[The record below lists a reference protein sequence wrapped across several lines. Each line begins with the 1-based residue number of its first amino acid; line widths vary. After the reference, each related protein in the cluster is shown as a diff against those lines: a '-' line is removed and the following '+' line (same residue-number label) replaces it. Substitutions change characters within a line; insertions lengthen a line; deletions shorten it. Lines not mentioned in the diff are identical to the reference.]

1 MKFTANQLKQGQ
13 KILIDGEPCSVI
25 SHEFHKPGKGQA
37 VVRTKLYNLRTER
50 VWERTFKSGETI
62 GSADISEKSFQFL
75 YKEGKT
81 FIFMNSNTFDQ
92 IEIDFTILGSVS
104 DWLDG
109 EEECKILFWNSSVL
123 RVVPP
128 TFVFKDIIDTE
139 PGLKGDT
146 VSNTLKPAKIASGIE
161 IQVPIFINIGDTIKI
176 DTRDGS
182 YVSRNNE

>member
-1 MKFTANQLKQGQ
+1 MKFTTNQLKQGL

-37 VVRTKLYNLRTER
+37 VVRTKLYNLRTEK

-62 GSADISEKSFQFL
+62 ESADISEKSFQFL
-75 YKEGKT
+75 YKEGQT
-81 FIFMNSNTFDQ
+81 YIFMNSDTFDQ
-92 IEIDFTILGSVS
+92 IEIDSTILGSVS

-109 EEECKILFWNSSVL
+109 EEECKILFWNGEVL
-123 RVVPP
+123 NIEPP
-128 TFVFKDIIDTE
+128 NFVNKEIVRTE

-146 VSNTLKPAKIASGIE
+146 VSNTLKPAFINSGKE
-161 IQVPIFINIGDTIKI
+161 IQVPIFINEGDMIKI

-182 YVSRNNE
+182 YVSRSKE